1 MVFSVP
7 AGYLHEAFRRLIL
20 QFILDSRNG
29 GIHEVLQAVVN
40 LEAEEG
46 EKAHKGVD
54 DNTTLDCPGL
64 AKPPFIR
71 TYIVPRL
78 YTV

>member
-1 MVFSVP
+1 M
-7 AGYLHEAFRRLIL
+7 LQLRIKWQIL
-20 QFILDSRNG
+20 GRPILNSQRMN
-29 GIHEVLQAVVN
+29 VVN
-40 LEAEEG
+40 LGVEEG
-46 EKAHKGVD
+46 EWAHKGVD

-64 AKPPFIR
+64 AKPLFVL